1 MCTNVFFNRFNAFIH
16 AIQEVNFCYQISV
29 LDINFRLSL
38 IHFCYFRKRD
48 EQHLIW
54 FVLRIKLGQENPRQ
68 VILDILNNISIV
80 LFKM

>member
-1 MCTNVFFNRFNAFIH
+1 MFFNRFNAFIH
-16 AIQEVNFCYQISV
+16 AVQAVNYYYLISV
-29 LDINFRLSL
+29 LDRNFRLAL

-54 FVLRIKLGQENPRQ
+54 FVLGSKLGQENPRQ